1 MSRNNWLRCVA
12 LLASVAT
19 GVAAAHGDNDDRKWG
34 DHAYSPIVAKVRAA
48 TAQFRDVEAAMAA
61 GYVAGPCVSGQN
73 GGAMGIH
80 YANFDLVLD
89 PALDVTQP
97 EILVYEPLPGGRLR
111 LVGVEFLALD
121 DGDPNTGSPV
131 LEGHLLNYAGAPN
144 RYGLPAAHQLHVWAW
159 KRNPSGTFADWN
171 PNVSCDAMR
180 DEGTMAH

>member
-1 MSRNNWLRCVA
+1 MNTRHWLPCVA
-12 LLASVAT
+12 LLASAGT
-19 GVAAAHGDNDDRKWG
+19 GVAIAHDDDDERKWG
-34 DHAYSPIVAKVRAA
+34 NRSNSPIVSMVREA
-48 TAQFRDVEAAMAA
+48 TAQYRDVEAAMAA
-61 GYVAGPCVSGQN
+61 GYVAGPCVSGPN

-89 PALDVTQP
+89 PALDVTRP
-97 EILVYEPLPGGRLR
+97 EVLVYEPLPGGRLR

-121 DGDPNTGSPV
+121 DGDPATGSPV

-171 PNVSCDAMR
+171 PNVSCDAFDGAGAMP
-180 DEGTMAH
+180 H